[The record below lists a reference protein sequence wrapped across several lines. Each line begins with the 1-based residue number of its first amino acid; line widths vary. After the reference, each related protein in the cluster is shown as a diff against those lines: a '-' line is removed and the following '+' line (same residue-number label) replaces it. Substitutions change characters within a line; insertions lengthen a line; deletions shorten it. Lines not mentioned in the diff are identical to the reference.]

1 MSNMSFLCFYI
12 SMLFSFKG
20 LITNIRFLIYIKYK
34 YEISRHTQKCF
45 CGMVSCWTWVLVLGT
60 VSSIKAFDSV
70 VGGIKVCTVSCNR
83 CKQSIVNIMWHTA
96 LRSLIFVYLEVM
108 CFDYIISQIYSI
120 YLRLNT
126 VADAEKYYFQC
137 FQTKSSICIHCTLDS
152 AKMINS
158 DKTVSK
164 LLLPVLM
171 RM

>member
-1 MSNMSFLCFYI
+1 MFYI

-20 LITNIRFLIYIKYK
+20 LITNICIRFLIYIQYR
-34 YEISRHTQKCF
+34 YEKSQHTQKCF

-108 CFDYIISQIYSI
+108 CFNYIMSQIYSI
-120 YLRLNT
+120 YFRLNT

-137 FQTKSSICIHCTLDS
+137 FQVKSSICIHFTVDS
-152 AKMINS
+152 AKIVNS
-158 DKTVSK
+158 DKQY
-164 LLLPVLM
+164 LI
-171 RM
+171 RF